1 MLPKSLRPLFPYLRK
16 YRGSYVVGTIC
27 VFINNGVWI
36 LFPLVLRRAVDGL
49 QGGVTREKLLAYSLQ
64 LMGVAAIKG
73 IFQFLTRWMV
83 IGISREIEFDLR
95 NDLFRHLESLS
106 YSYYQRTRT
115 GDIMARATNDL
126 NAVRM
131 LLGPAI
137 MYSAN
142 TIVFTAGALAFML
155 SISPRLTFY
164 AFLPLPLV
172 SITVQYFGKQIHER
186 FEKIQ
191 AMFSEI
197 SARAQENFSG
207 ARVIRAYVQEEPE
220 IAAFE
225 TSNREYIN
233 RSLKLVRLM
242 GMLWPTLETMLGLA
256 IVLVL
261 WLGGREV
268 LYGRMSVGGFV
279 AFNTYM
285 VQLTWPVIAL
295 GWVINIFQRGT
306 ASMGRINEILV
317 EQPEIQ
323 DGQETQAAGEGA
335 RATQIRGEIEFR
347 GLNFAYNGVPVL
359 HDINLRIPEGSS
371 LAIVGPTGS
380 GKTTLVSLIPR
391 IYDAAPGTVWIDGEP
406 VREFS
411 LEPLR
416 RQIGFVPQETFLFSE
431 TVRENIA
438 FGEEDATDEQIGS
451 AAEAANIAQDIE
463 EFPEKY
469 RTLVGE
475 RGITLSGGQKQRT
488 AIARAIIRNPRI
500 LILDD
505 ALSSVDTH
513 TEDKILN
520 HLREVMRGRTTIFIS
535 HRVSTVRN
543 ADQIAVLHAGR
554 IVEQGT
560 HDELLARNGYYS
572 DLYNKQLLEEELA
585 EV

>member
-1 MLPKSLRPLFPYLRK
+1 MLPKSLRPLFPYLKK
-16 YRGSYVVGTIC
+16 YRTSFMVGTIC
-27 VFINNGVWI
+27 VFCNNGVWI
-36 LFPLVLRRAVDGL
+36 LFPLVLRRAIDDL
-49 QGGVTREKLLAYSLQ
+49 RLGVNQQKLLTYSL
-64 LMGVAAIKG
+64 LLLAVAAIKG
-73 IFQFLTRWMV
+73 IFQFLTRWIM

-142 TIVFTAGALAFML
+142 TIVFTAGALVFML
-155 SISPRLTFY
+155 SISPKLTFY
-164 AFLPLPLV
+164 AFLPLPVV
-172 SITVQYFGKQIHER
+172 SIVVQYFGKLIHER

-268 LYGRMSVGGFV
+268 LSGRITVGGFV

-317 EQPEIQ
+317 EKPEIE
-323 DGQETQAAGEGA
+323 DSPGVKAAG
-335 RATQIRGEIEFR
+335 RSPQIKGEIEFR
-347 GLNFAYNGVPVL
+347 GLNFSYNGVPVL
-359 HDINLRIPEGSS
+359 HDINLRVPAGSS

-391 IYDAAPGTVWIDGEP
+391 IYDAAPGGVWIDGKP
-406 VREFS
+406 VREYPVES
-411 LEPLR
+411 LR
-416 RQIGFVPQETFLFSE
+416 HQIGFVPQETFLFSE

-438 FGEEDATDEQIGS
+438 FGKEDATDEDVRS
-451 AAEAANIAQDIE
+451 AAQAANIAIDIE
-463 EFPEKY
+463 DFPEQY
-469 RTLVGE
+469 QTMVGE

-520 HLREVMRGRTTIFIS
+520 HLREIMQDRTTIFIS

-543 ADQIAVLHAGR
+543 ADKIAVLHAGR
-554 IVEQGT
+554 VVELGT